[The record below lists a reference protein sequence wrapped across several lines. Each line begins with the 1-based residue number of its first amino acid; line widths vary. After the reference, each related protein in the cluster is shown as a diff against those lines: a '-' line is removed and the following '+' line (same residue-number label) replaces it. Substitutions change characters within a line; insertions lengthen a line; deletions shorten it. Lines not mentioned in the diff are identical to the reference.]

1 MPPIPALSNRERAVV
16 NVTNWTYF
24 NPVRIVSA
32 AGSSARLAEHIGYRR
47 IALVTSPGFTRRGV
61 VERVRAS
68 LGTRLVAVL
77 DDVKP
82 NPDVLDVDAQAD
94 VLRPL
99 APDCI
104 VALGG
109 GSSIDTAKGLARL
122 LSQPPGATLA
132 AHFREG
138 ASFSSALAA
147 LPVVAIPTTAGT
159 GAEVT
164 PFGTIWDFGLGK
176 KYSVTGT
183 DLYPTAAVLDP
194 ELTLD
199 LPEEVTISSGLDA
212 ISHALESTWN
222 RNASPI
228 TLGMTTKSL
237 QLSLPALERLR
248 VDLRDVGARDAMMQA
263 SLLAGLAISQTRTAL
278 AHSISYPLTTKFNL
292 PHGIACS
299 FTLPTLMKFNAEAD
313 DGRLHDL
320 ARAIGHADT
329 EAFSDDLSARFAELG
344 VAGLF
349 RRYVP
354 SSDAAMELASQMIT
368 PGRAD
373 NNLRSVSV
381 EGVADLLAASLEQ
394 VGGGY
399 QVPAA
404 HVVVARH

>member
-1 MPPIPALSNRERAVV
+1 MVAVK
-16 NVTNWTYF
+16 NWTYF
-24 NPVRIVSA
+24 NPVRIVAA
-32 AGSSARLAEHIGYRR
+32 AGSSARLAEHIEFQRV
-47 IALVTSPGFTRRGV
+47 ALVTSPGFTRRGV
-61 VERVRAS
+61 VECIRNS
-68 LGTRLVAVL
+68 LGDRLVAVL
-77 DDVKP
+77 DDVRP
-82 NPDVLDVDAQAD
+82 NPDVLDVDAQAA
-94 VLRPL
+94 VLRSL

-122 LSQPPGATLA
+122 LSQPADTTLV

-138 ASFSSALAA
+138 ESFVGGSEA

-176 KYSVTGT
+176 KYSVTGA
-183 DLYPTAAVLDP
+183 DLYPAVAILDP

-199 LPEEVTISSGLDA
+199 LPEEVTLSSGLDA

-228 TLGMTTKSL
+228 TLGMATKSL
-237 QLSLPALERLR
+237 QLSLPALRRLHCN
-248 VDLRDVGARDAMMQA
+248 LRDVQARGAMMQA

-299 FTLPTLMKFNAEAD
+299 FTLPALMKFNAEAD

-320 ARAIGHADT
+320 ARAVGYADV
-329 EAFSDDLSARFAELG
+329 EDFSDSLAKSFAELG
-344 VAGLF
+344 VAELF
-349 RRYVP
+349 RKYVP
-354 SSDAAMELASQMIT
+354 GTDAAMELASGMIT

-373 NNLRSVSV
+373 NNLRAISAAGVVELLAIALRQV
-381 EGVADLLAASLEQ
+381 EGGYLAPASR
-394 VGGGY
+394 
-399 QVPAA
+399 
-404 HVVVARH
+404 VVVLSQA